1 MFVGDDDKKD
11 GNGDHEKEEE
21 GDGDGDGNVSAILRL
36 SKALCLQVFGSISD
50 I

>member
-11 GNGDHEKEEE
+11 GNGDHEKEE